1 MAARKKKTK
10 SSDDSD
16 TSEKELTEEILPEG
30 GLVDEVVV
38 VDDISDEVP
47 EEQSVEY
54 DEKLVDSILSSYLGD
69 AMLEKL
75 KKYADIKDFETI
87 DNANNALV
95 FGGATRN
102 EIKFLQF
109 RDEDL
114 FLTDKGAKQS
124 ISSIQQGSLSPA
136 MDFRDEKI
144 KQTLKQK
151 MERLLSGPKD
161 DKTRAQQAVKLAN
174 IRRINKSLTSVF
186 GFDDPRQAEAFI
198 AAWLMKDST
207 CRLSGIPGTGKTT
220 AVESAGLLMA
230 NSYGFD
236 TESRFI
242 PRDPEDPDS
251 DFFQFLKGQ
260 EYDAYLNNNA
270 GGIRVAWDTWRFSE
284 WYTYYEDP
292 LPPHQMI
299 KINKQLLKDIDPT
312 YGDTTEVSGSY
323 LFDNT
328 FLQKTY
334 KLPIPTTEAVRA
346 KKLGTMKPG
355 LFRNAL
361 LNVWICKQEK
371 TSLLD
376 ESKYFEYHILPINLG
391 LEAFTNGDGRITQGQ
406 PHPNSEEMK
415 KSVPE
420 GTNKNDIPDYRAL
433 DSINYSRILLPGITV
448 PDGSTLA
455 EEVTKLNLRT
465 DAGRNEGY
473 DLREWMMT
481 HYYDSRVEKDK
492 DNPAG
497 WTEIKGEML
506 REIGTAKIDYDKRAD
521 EVLYGMDIRQVQKQD
536 PIEPNKTIST
546 YEFEPIPRP
555 VVTQPIKFF
564 NEANR
569 SQSGVEDAI
578 LGLIAEKEV
587 EYRGR
592 SFRSPPFVAWMDT
605 NPHQKGNDLAFVDR
619 IDMELMFSTLTLGQK
634 FIQLDAQYNPQSIS
648 TEDMEKEAISQPQD
662 KIIFDSQIGIASDSP
677 DKAQSL
683 RVADLMR
690 FWDDISKIPFRS
702 RTEDFDPN
710 NYDGLRDISLLSVM
724 FTQRFMSKP
733 TVNVLGGISR
743 PLNLPDARTIHSSPL
758 IDISKA
764 SNAELLGTDATG
776 ILGFE
781 TNAVAFGN
789 PTTDDLRTQ
798 TPTIFNR
805 VLGFRFQ
812 KSLVKL
818 SRAFAFLR
826 GKDFVTRTEIL
837 DALPFVVGHRMGPA
851 RAGSDAAKG
860 RDVGYVD
867 GAMGALTNEQEM
879 IKELIVAGYVKSSTS
894 EDGNAGIWDPLG
906 SDEANPYPMSRKN
919 TLLDVW
925 DAYYQRCISI
935 LKSAGNFTEY
945 EIKVLHPLKEAING
959 STPDAL
965 KTTPIHWHIAAMVV
979 EWEKKAKEGDCL
991 RKEDGMTYSE
1001 RYNNY
1006 FKAMNAPTRNMN
1018 PLVDNA
1024 PSTGEAIQFDYSL
1037 YDYYYLRGKIANDPL
1052 LFTDDRTYLLGLVES
1067 RIEAFVGASFNVDPD
1082 QTTNVKYA
1090 LSDSGIWDPDSDS
1103 SLVARDWADDG
1114 YIVEPNP
1121 GVTINSSY
1129 SDAIGGYGQLFGGN
1143 WSDSF
1148 TINSLM
1154 PHESTGDSVYEE
1166 IFVIEE
1172 SFEFAYQM
1180 TNQKMRISGS
1190 YRHEQDFNDDF
1201 IPIDSKT
1208 ARSPGTYL
1216 AASDAITDDFM
1227 TWTEGMSG
1235 VVIDPS
1241 TKTISADKLDFG
1253 VTMEDIELALESIL
1267 LNPTMKKEK
1276 AIEKVIPSHWIKD
1289 VFTDSGAIFCFEL
1302 RHHSSSRGA
1311 NSLLLLLKN
1320 KGILDQDVTQ
1330 IPGDQLRL
1338 WVWIAAEIKPDDEE
1352 FSKTVSMV
1360 TTYGITSDFLEN
1372 TVFIGNKIDL
1382 PGNFVA
1388 IDNQDFY
1395 QSGDSSE
1402 VNYLDSGNI
1411 TEADVS
1417 AYNLLFRE
1425 AVRRSTQGA

>member
-1 MAARKKKTK
+1 MYDMAARKKKTN

-16 TSEKELTEEILPEG
+16 TPEEELIEEILPEG

-38 VDDISDEVP
+38 DDTFDEAP

-69 AMLEKL
+69 EMLEQL
-75 KKYADIKDFETI
+75 KEHAVIKDFETI
-87 DNANNALV
+87 DDANNALV
-95 FGGATRN
+95 FGGSTRN

-109 RDEDL
+109 RDEED
-114 FLTDKGAKQS
+114 FLTDTGSKQS

-136 MDFRDEKI
+136 TEFRDEKI

-151 MERLLSGPKD
+151 MERLLSGPKT
-161 DKTRAQQAVKLAN
+161 DKTRAQQAVRLAN

-236 TESRFI
+236 AESRFI

-284 WYTYYEDP
+284 WYSYYEDP
-292 LPPHQMI
+292 LPPYQMI
-299 KINKQLLKDIDPT
+299 KIDKKLNPENKPK
-312 YGDTTEVSGSY
+312 TTEVSGSY

-334 KLPIPTTEAVRA
+334 KLPEPTTEAVRA
-346 KKLGTMKPG
+346 KKLGAMKPG
-355 LFRNAL
+355 LFRKAL
-361 LNVWICKQEK
+361 LNVWIWKQEK

-391 LEAFTNGDGRITQGQ
+391 LEAFANGDGRITGGQ
-406 PHPNSEEMK
+406 PHPNLEEMK

-420 GTNKNDIPDYRAL
+420 GTNKNDIPDYKAL
-433 DSINYSRILLPGITV
+433 NTINYGKILSPGITI

-473 DLREWMMT
+473 DLREWLMT
-481 HYYDSRVEKDK
+481 HYYDSRVKKTK

-634 FIQLDAQYNPQSIS
+634 FLQLDAQYNPQSIS
-648 TEDMEKEAISQPQD
+648 TEEMVKEAISQPQD
-662 KIIFDSQIGIASDSP
+662 KIIFDSHIGIASDSP

-690 FWDDISKIPFRS
+690 FWDEISKLPFRS
-702 RTEDFDPN
+702 RSEDFDPY

-733 TVNVLGGISR
+733 TVNILGGQSR

-764 SNAELLGTDATG
+764 SNAALLGDQAPN
-776 ILGFE
+776 IAGFE
-781 TNAVAFGN
+781 RNATAFGN
-789 PTTDDLRTQ
+789 PLTDDLRTQ

-860 RDVGYVD
+860 RDVGYVAN
-867 GAMGALTNEQEM
+867 AMGALTNEQEM
-879 IKELIVAGYVKSSTS
+879 IKELIVAGYVEASTD
-894 EDGNAGIWDPLG
+894 EGGNAGIWSPL
-906 SDEANPYPMSRKN
+906 SSEDANPNPMNRKN

-935 LKSAGNFTEY
+935 LRSVENFTEY
-945 EIKVLHPLKEAING
+945 ELKVLHPLKAAING
-959 STPDAL
+959 ATPTADT
-965 KTTPIHWHIAAMVV
+965 TTPIHWHIAAMVV

-991 RKEDGMTYSE
+991 RKDDGMTYSE

-1037 YDYYYLRGKIANDPL
+1037 YDYYYLRGKISNDPL
-1052 LFTDDRTYLLGLVES
+1052 LFTDDRTYLLELVES
-1067 RIEAFVGASFNVDPD
+1067 RIEAFVGPSFNVPPED
-1082 QTTNVKYA
+1082 TTNVTYA
-1090 LSDSGIWDPDSDS
+1090 LSSASVWQPDDAEG
-1103 SLVARDWADDG
+1103 LVARDWSDDG

-1121 GVTINSSY
+1121 GVTINSTY
-1129 SDAIGGYGQLFGGN
+1129 NDAIGGYGQLFGGN
-1143 WSDSF
+1143 WTDSF
-1148 TINSLM
+1148 SINSLM
-1154 PHESTGDSVYEE
+1154 PQGSADSSIYEE
-1166 IFVIEE
+1166 MFVMEE
-1172 SFEFAYQM
+1172 SFEFSYQM
-1180 TNQKMRISGS
+1180 TSQKMRISGF
-1190 YRHEQDFNDDF
+1190 YKHETDDKNDF
-1201 IPIDSKT
+1201 IPIDSRT

-1216 AASDAITDDFM
+1216 AMSDAVTDDFM

-1235 VVIDPS
+1235 VVIDPR
-1241 TKTISADKLDFG
+1241 TKDIAADKLDFG

-1267 LNPTMKKEK
+1267 LNPTMKVDK
-1276 AIEKVIPSHWIKD
+1276 AIQKVIPSHWIQD
-1289 VFTDSGAIFCFEL
+1289 VFTPSGAIFCFEL

-1311 NSLLLLLKN
+1311 NSLLLLMKD
-1320 KGILDQDVTQ
+1320 KGIIDQDATQ

-1338 WVWIAAEIKPDDEE
+1338 WVWIAADITDDTEE
-1352 FSKTVSMV
+1352 SSKTVSMV
-1360 TTYGITSDFLEN
+1360 TTYGITSEFLEN
-1372 TVFIGNKIDL
+1372 TVLIGNKIDL
-1382 PGNFVA
+1382 PGNFVS
-1388 IDNQDFY
+1388 IDNKEFY
-1395 QSGDSSE
+1395 LSGDKSE
-1402 VNYLDSGNI
+1402 AIYLDSGNI
-1411 TEADVS
+1411 TEADIS
-1417 AYNLLFRE
+1417 AYNMLFRE